1 MTFECFVLAI
11 KNVIFSRNIKL
22 NAKKCLKFGIIRAMN
37 KILEVEN
44 LVFKY
49 EKESDVNQLN
59 GVSFSITKGEWVSI
73 IGQNGSGKS
82 TTARLIDGLFEEFEG
97 KVKIDGELLTAENVW
112 NLRRKIGMVFQNPD
126 NQFVG
131 ATVEDDVAFGMEN
144 QGIPREEMIKRVDE
158 ALLAVNMLDFKTR
171 EPARLSGGQKQR
183 VAVAGIIALRPEIII
198 LDESTSML
206 DPTGR
211 QEIMRVIHEIK
222 EKYQLTVLSI
232 THDLDEA
239 ASSDRILVMKAGEI
253 IKEAAPSELFATSED
268 MVEIG
273 LDVPFSSNLMKD
285 LRKNGFDLPEK
296 YLSEDELVE
305 LLADKL
311 R

>member
-1 MTFECFVLAI
+1 
-11 KNVIFSRNIKL
+11 
-22 NAKKCLKFGIIRAMN
+22 MN

-158 ALLAVNMLDFKTR
+158 ALLAVSMLDFKTR